1 MRRHAPQ
8 TLFTKT
14 FFPMTGKAQRDY
26 YAMPPAGE
34 ALKARVDSIADAIP
48 AGSVILDIGCN
59 DGSVSNAL
67 LERGTISKSY
77 GFDLEDILAHHR
89 PEIVFRKANIKHFDL
104 VQLPDADGV
113 LILNLLHHIVAF
125 SKERAK
131 EIVDT
136 LLDRYG
142 FVILDMGSF
151 TETGNWGWRLTY
163 DTHWKSDAQ
172 MWDFFFANAAWR
184 FKLLRYPTQGKGFRT
199 LWKLTKKPYALD
211 GLEEI
216 ETFRR
221 TPGSWPEKKKLI
233 PHAETGETK
242 IVTTVDFAIALSP
255 RGDKF
260 WIKKYLLPDRDVR
273 AGLEM
278 RLANFAA
285 GEMAF
290 VNERTQVD
298 LRVARPIAHQT
309 GGRLVFLFEPDLF
322 AATVVHFQDWA
333 QFLTPE
339 QSKAGHV
346 LATRSIE
353 LSKDFPRMSL
363 LQACDFQ
370 LCTTWDGL
378 TAIDFEPNNWLAFVD
393 ANDPVLRDA

>member
-1 MRRHAPQ
+1 MSA
-8 TLFTKT
+8 
-14 FFPMTGKAQRDY
+14 KAQRDY

-34 ALKARVDSIADAIP
+34 ALKARVDAIADSIP
-48 AGSVILDIGCN
+48 PGSVVLDIGCN
-59 DGSVSNAL
+59 DGSISNAL
-67 LERGTISKSY
+67 LERGAIAKSF
-77 GFDLEDILAHHR
+77 GFDLEDILVHRR
-89 PEIVFRKANIKHFDL
+89 PEIVFRKANLRHFDL
-104 VQLPDADGV
+104 TQLPDAGGA

-131 EIVDT
+131 DIVDT
-136 LLDRYG
+136 LLDRYA

-151 TETGNWGWRLTY
+151 TETGNWGWRQTY

-172 MWDFFFANAAWR
+172 LWDFLFANAAWR

-199 LWKLTKKPYALD
+199 LWKLTKTPYALD

-233 PHAETGETK
+233 PAGETGETK
-242 IVTTVDFAIALSP
+242 IVTTVDFALARSS

-273 AGLEM
+273 ARLEM
-278 RLANFAA
+278 RLADFAA
-285 GEMAF
+285 GETAF
-290 VNERTQVD
+290 VNERTPAD
-298 LRVARPIAHQT
+298 LRVARAIAQQP
-309 GGRLVFLFEPDLF
+309 GGKLVFPFEPDLF
-322 AATVVHFQDWA
+322 AAMVVHFQDWA

-353 LSKDFPRMSL
+353 LSKDFPRMSF

-378 TAIDFEPNNWLAFVD
+378 TAIDFEPNNWLAFVG
-393 ANDPVLRDA
+393 ANNPAVGNA